1 MKIKLPFSYHFFKV
15 FTATISPVDVNIA
28 ISFSEQYPE
37 KTITIAR
44 CVRDVEIASS
54 SPVTWTKNQP
64 KTSQK
69 GLFSADFLYILLK
82 NDVLGVTTCLPF
94 SLLFFKFSQ
103 TSFSLLTAM
112 QILRFDGRWLTNPLK
127 YGILYDTLSISIALS
142 STRFTYLL

>member
-44 CVRDVEIASS
+44 CVQDVEIASS
-54 SPVTWTKNQP
+54 SPVTSAKNQP

-82 NDVLGVTTCLPF
+82 NDVLGVTTCLPCF
-94 SLLFFKFSQ
+94 C
-103 TSFSLLTAM
+103 
-112 QILRFDGRWLTNPLK
+112 RF
-127 YGILYDTLSISIALS
+127 
-142 STRFTYLL
+142 